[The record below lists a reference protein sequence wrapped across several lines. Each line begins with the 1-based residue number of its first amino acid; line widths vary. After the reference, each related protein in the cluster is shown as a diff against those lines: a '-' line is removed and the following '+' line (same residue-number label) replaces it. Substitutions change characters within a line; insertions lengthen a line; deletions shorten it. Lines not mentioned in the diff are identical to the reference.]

1 MIRVVQSRQLG
12 SQVQNSVSATLIE
25 TMSQSNI
32 DPNLCDKV
40 DDDDLI
46 HHAIMDT
53 RGC

>member
-12 SQVQNSVSATLIE
+12 SRVQNSVSATLTV
-25 TMSQSNI
+25 TMSQSDI

-40 DDDDLI
+40 DDADPI
-46 HHAIMDT
+46 HRALMDT